1 MEENKEKLAASES
14 YGAKDIDV
22 LEGLEH
28 VRLRPGMYIG
38 STGEQGL
45 HHVVWEIID
54 NGVDEALG
62 GYCDRIDVTITA
74 KSEIVVEDNGRGV
87 PTEIH
92 PKTGVSTLQTV
103 FAETNAGGKFG
114 GSGYK
119 ASGGLHGVGASATN
133 ALSKYFEAWVF
144 RNGEITYIRFENGK
158 KEPAVLPHVIGKT
171 DKRGTTVRFLPDD
184 TIFVGFKPEIFA
196 SPIVPTAVENR
207 DDEGVAIA
215 PAFTF
220 KYELINARLKQ
231 LAFLNKGV
239 TFTFKDERL
248 NEQGEKVNPD
258 VVYKYDGGLKQYVE
272 YLNEEKGL
280 HGKDGKGKDIQ
291 TSIIY
296 INEKSEHTT
305 INNLGVEEKYDIAL
319 ELAMQYND
327 GYTTSLYSFCNNI
340 NTPDGGTH
348 VEGFR
353 AALTR
358 MLNNIRNDSDEI
370 SKKVD
375 KIVNL
380 YVKDEDKEKEK
391 KLKEESRKFKQED
404 VLEGLAAIVSIR
416 HPNPEYQ
423 GQTKGRLGNPEV
435 RNAVSQIVQAQLERY
450 ILENPEEVAIII
462 EKVLSTFKGR
472 LAARAARETSR
483 AGALDTFSSLPGK
496 LADCSSK
503 DASRCEIYI
512 VEGDSAGGSAID
524 GRNRNFQAVLPL
536 RGKILNV
543 EKASTEQIFN
553 NAEIASMVKAF
564 GVGYIKQKEK
574 DEDGNE
580 EEIET
585 KELDLKNLRYN
596 RIIIMTDADVD
607 GSHIRILMLT
617 FFFRYLKDLI
627 TNGHIYIAQPP
638 LYQVKYSEKDISYV
652 YSDQELDA
660 LRLEKGK
667 EKDLQRY
674 KGLGEMDAVQ
684 LWDTTMDPK
693 QRKMKKVELTD
704 AIEADK
710 WFSFLMGND
719 SSHRKEFISKEAKF
733 VDTKNID
740 F

>member
-1 MEENKEKLAASES
+1 MSEEEKKTINPYDVEQ
-14 YGAKDIDV
+14 IEV

-45 HHVVWEIID
+45 HHIVWEIID
-54 NGVDEALG
+54 NGVDEALA
-62 GYCDRIDVTITA
+62 GYCDKIDVTIS
-74 KSEIVVEDNGRGV
+74 KDSEIIVFDNGRGI
-87 PTEIH
+87 PTGIH

-133 ALSKYFEAWVF
+133 ALSKYFEAWVH
-144 RNGEITYIRFENGK
+144 RDGEITYIRFENGK
-158 KEPAVLPHVIGKT
+158 KEPVIKPHVIGKT
-171 DKRGTTVRFLPDD
+171 TQTGTVVKFYPDE

-196 SPIVPTAVENR
+196 HPQTAVIEVKEE
-207 DDEGVAIA
+207 EGNNLT
-215 PAFTF
+215 PSFTF
-220 KYELINARLKQ
+220 KYELINQRIKQ

-248 NEQGEKVNPD
+248 NENGEKVNPD
-258 VVYKYDGGLKQYVE
+258 VVYKYDGGLRQYVE

-280 HGKDGKGKDIQ
+280 KGKDSKGKEIY
-291 TSIIY
+291 TSVVY
-296 INEKSEHTT
+296 INEKSEHTVV
-305 INNLGVEEKYDIAL
+305 NNGKEEKYDIAL

-348 VEGFR
+348 VDGFK
-353 AALTR
+353 AALAR
-358 MLNNIRNDSDEI
+358 IMNSLRVENEEI
-370 SKKVD
+370 GKKID
-375 KIVNL
+375 KIVNQ
-380 YVKDEDKEKEK
+380 YVHDEDKEKEK
-391 KLKEESRKFKQED
+391 KLKEESKKIKQED
-404 VLEGLAAIVSIR
+404 VLEGLAAVISIR

-435 RNAVSQIVQAQLERY
+435 RTAISQIVQAQLERY
-450 ILENPEEVAIII
+450 ILENPDEVAIIV
-462 EKVLSTFKGR
+462 EKIINAFKGR
-472 LAARAARETSR
+472 LAAKAARETTR
-483 AGALDTFSSLPGK
+483 VGALDTFSSLPGK

-503 DASRCEIYI
+503 EADRCEIYI

-543 EKASTEQIFN
+543 EKASKEQIFN
-553 NAEIASMVKAF
+553 NAEIASMIKAF
-564 GVGYIKQKEK
+564 GVGYLKQKDK

-580 EEIET
+580 IEVET
-585 KELDLKNLRYN
+585 QELDLKNLRYN
-596 RIIIMTDADVD
+596 KIIIMTDADVD

-627 TNGHIYIAQPP
+627 TTGHIFIAQPP
-638 LYQVKYSEKDISYV
+638 LYQVKYSEKDITYV
-652 YSDQELDA
+652 YSDQQLDDLRA
-660 LRLEKGK
+660 LKGK

-674 KGLGEMDAVQ
+674 KGLGEMDAIQ

-693 QRKMKKVELTD
+693 QRVMKKVELTD

-719 SSHRKEFISKEAKF
+719 SSHRKDFISEEAKF
-733 VDTKNID
+733 VDSKNID